1 MKSRFKTR
9 DGLSITVQPLP
20 HSNSVMVQF
29 YDCFDGKMM
38 HMVVPNDLTD
48 VFAQAVKL
56 AGEWKPTPPA
66 NVSLASDA
74 TGSNLGISA

>member
-29 YDCFDGKMM
+29 YDCFDDKMM
-38 HMVVPNDLTD
+38 HMVIPNDLSD

-56 AGEWKPTPPA
+56 AGEWKPAVLA
-66 NVSLASDA
+66 NVSVASDA
-74 TGSNLGISA
+74 TGSDLGITA

>member
-1 MKSRFKTR
+1 MKSRFKTS

-38 HMVVPNDLTD
+38 HMVIPNDLTD
-48 VFAQAVKL
+48 VFSQAVKL
-56 AGEWKPTPPA
+56 AGEWKPTLPA
-66 NVSLASDA
+66 NVSLAPES
-74 TGSNLGISA
+74 TGSDFGIPA

>member
-1 MKSRFKTR
+1 MKSRFKTS

-20 HSNSVMVQF
+20 HSSSVMVQF

-48 VFAQAVKL
+48 VFSQAVKL
-56 AGEWKPTPPA
+56 AGEWKPTQPA
-66 NVSLASDA
+66 NVSLAPET
-74 TGSNLGISA
+74 TGSDFGIQA